1 MPIQKSAVKH
11 YLKLASLL
19 SVQFIVIY
27 GGAIWISEQRHDVH
41 RIFFEWERTIPL
53 VPSMI
58 WVYFSVTPLM
68 LLPAVLLDI
77 EQLNRLAKQMMLA
90 MLIAGVVF
98 LIFPATIGYPPPEN
112 PPAVIELLRSID
124 RPYNLVPSLH
134 VALSL
139 IIMLNLHTAFDARGK
154 ALLGVWMTGLIASVI
169 LTHQHHLADVLGGLL
184 LALLCQP
191 LVPRHSRR

>member
-27 GGAIWISEQRHDVH
+27 GGAIWFSEQRDDVH
-41 RIFFEWERTIPL
+41 RIYFEWERSIPL

-68 LLPAVLLDI
+68 LLPAILLDI

-112 PPAVIELLRSID
+112 PPAAIEILRSID

-139 IIMLNLHTAFDARGK
+139 IIMRNLHPVFDARGK
-154 ALLGVWMTGLIASVI
+154 ALLGIWMIALVVSVL

-184 LALLCQP
+184 LALICEP
-191 LVPRHSRR
+191 LVPRNSRQ